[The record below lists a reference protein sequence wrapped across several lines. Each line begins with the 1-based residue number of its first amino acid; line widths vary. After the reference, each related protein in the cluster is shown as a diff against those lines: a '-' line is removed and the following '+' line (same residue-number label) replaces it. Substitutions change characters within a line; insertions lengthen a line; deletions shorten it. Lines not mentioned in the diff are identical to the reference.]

1 MAIWS
6 NTIKTEKGLMLDQ
19 KLLTLSLP
27 LKLKGAKSGGGWVN
41 PTQLFK
47 QTAVTEPKQDL
58 ELKPAFLSDETTA
71 TIPVSLSNAGLTQSY
86 NLYQVGIYAED
97 PEEGDI
103 LYIIAQ
109 TDLENGERVP
119 AQTDTAGY
127 SIDWN
132 FAVKT
137 SAASAIQVV
146 INEAGKLTISQ
157 AESLFVKK
165 ESGKGLSANNF
176 SDSHKTFLEGLPSR
190 LEELGQKSVKVSAT
204 LLASRWNKSAKTY
217 SFETEYPAEAYD
229 ISVEPNSTCTVDQL
243 TAWSMANIVGSATT
257 NTMKAFGDVPTVNI
271 PIIIKVVKK

>member
-97 PEEGDI
+97 PE
-103 LYIIAQ
+103 
-109 TDLENGERVP
+109 T
-119 AQTDTAGY
+119 
-127 SIDWN
+127 
-132 FAVKT
+132 FC
-137 SAASAIQVV
+137 
-146 INEAGKLTISQ
+146 IS
-157 AESLFVKK
+157 
-165 ESGKGLSANNF
+165 
-176 SDSHKTFLEGLPSR
+176 LPR
-190 LEELGQKSVKVSAT
+190 
-204 LLASRWNKSAKTY
+204 
-217 SFETEYPAEAYD
+217 
-229 ISVEPNSTCTVDQL
+229 
-243 TAWSMANIVGSATT
+243 
-257 NTMKAFGDVPTVNI
+257 
-271 PIIIKVVKK
+271 PI